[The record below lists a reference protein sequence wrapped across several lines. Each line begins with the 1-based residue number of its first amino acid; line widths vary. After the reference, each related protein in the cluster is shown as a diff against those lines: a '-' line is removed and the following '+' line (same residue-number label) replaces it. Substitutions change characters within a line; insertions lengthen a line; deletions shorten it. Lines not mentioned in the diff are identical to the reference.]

1 MNAQLPEVDEKGRK
15 KICKELRRVERG
27 VKAIRQ
33 GLKKYPVGSP
43 ALEVLSSLMLEAAG
57 KLMIA
62 AKEVGEI

>member
-1 MNAQLPEVDEKGRK
+1 MLPEVDEKGRK

-33 GLKKYPVGSP
+33 SLKRYPVACAAP
-43 ALEVLSSLMLEAAG
+43 EVLSSLMLEAAG
-57 KLMIA
+57 RLMAA